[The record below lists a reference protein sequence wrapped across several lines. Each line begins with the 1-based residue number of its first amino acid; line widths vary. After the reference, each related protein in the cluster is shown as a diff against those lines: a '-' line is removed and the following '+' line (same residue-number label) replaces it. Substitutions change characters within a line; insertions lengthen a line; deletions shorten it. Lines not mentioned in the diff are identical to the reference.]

1 MSIREGRGRPRRDY
15 PSSRSEE
22 KSHHGRG
29 NNPPSRHLWAGNIS
43 HSISEKTLAHYFLRY
58 GDLESIA
65 FQPGRSY
72 AFINYRNEEDAF
84 AAIKE
89 LQGFVIGGNPLKIE
103 FAKPLIVKISVS
115 ASRRECSSLFPFSP
129 LTPSELAIKDFNDL
143 VHASQIL
150 EVLCDYDN
158 PFRSILGVSA
168 LPMKNN
174 AENNKIRVSV
184 GGTGTCDE
192 KSPPASRDADY
203 SERRDNP
210 YPKSRES
217 PFSPRDSRARHAI
230 PEPLHPSKSN
240 TRDKDS
246 EPSEVLWVGFPP
258 NMKMDEYVLRKA
270 FSPFGEIEKITV
282 FPGRTYS
289 FVRFRNVMAAARA
302 KEVLHGKL
310 FGNPRVH
317 ICFAKNESGQR
328 IPTDAPLSPHFR
340 SYEHEES
347 FEHVRHSRDFGRDPN
362 IKSPPYIPKY
372 GARERMRFPVH
383 GSEVWLSG
391 DIYEPLDSPKRKNV
405 GVRIREFSPQEF
417 PRKGQILDD
426 DPWDL
431 PEDVSFLR
439 GPKKLKTEKSTFLI
453 DNELPEYPLS
463 DLEKPKR
470 VEYADKDD
478 ESRHV
483 GYRPI
488 IPQRLMNM
496 AQPLGERVD
505 HWNLPRDEFQ
515 VAPAQLPPERRQSSL
530 KEVWNWE
537 GMIAKGGNPIC
548 RARCFPVGKSPDMI
562 LPGCLDC
569 TARTSLDM
577 LAKNYYQAASAWVV
591 FFAPANDPDISYYN
605 EFMNYLGE
613 RQRAAVVKLDE
624 LTTLFLVPP
633 SEFSE
638 KVLKVPGRL
647 SISGVILS
655 LETPGLSYGPT
666 PLTENREP
674 SSSTPSKP
682 YLPNPPFTNYERPG
696 INMGSVHGNSSSGG
710 PHWPDH
716 DFHRSNPLS
725 RIGSVGHPFP
735 AMPQTGGNGK
745 FPVLEN
751 TSSTPAAGLPSEKL
765 SQLASSLLGQQ
776 QGQFSQSGNPFVKT
790 SQYYGAQN
798 NEQGISDLGQSRVG
812 QMQQQSGELG
822 SSQASQQQSQNPVKE
837 DDSEADPQKR
847 LQATLQLAASLLQQI
862 QQGKGK

>member
-43 HSISEKTLAHYFLRY
+43 HSISEKTLANYFLRY

-65 FQPGRSY
+65 FQAGRSY

-103 FAKPLIVKISVS
+103 FAKP
-115 ASRRECSSLFPFSP
+115 
-129 LTPSELAIKDFNDL
+129 
-143 VHASQIL
+143 
-150 EVLCDYDN
+150 
-158 PFRSILGVSA
+158 
-168 LPMKNN
+168 
-174 AENNKIRVSV
+174 
-184 GGTGTCDE
+184 E
-192 KSPPASRDADY
+192 KSLPASRDADY
-203 SERRDNP
+203 SERRDDP
-210 YPKSRES
+210 YPKPRES
-217 PFSPRDSRARHAI
+217 SFSPRDSRARHSS
-230 PEPLHPSKSN
+230 PEPLHISKSK
-240 TRDKDS
+240 TGDKDS

-282 FPGRTYS
+282 FPGRTYA
-289 FVRFRNVMAAARA
+289 FVRFRSVMAAARA
-302 KEVLHGKL
+302 KEALHGKL

-317 ICFAKNESGQR
+317 ICFAKNESGLSNRER
-328 IPTDAPLSPHFR
+328 IPTDDSLSPRFR

-347 FEHVRHSRDFGRDPN
+347 FEHVRHGRDFDRDPN

-372 GARERMRFPVH
+372 GARERMRFPAH
-383 GSEVWLSG
+383 GSEVGLSG
-391 DIYEPLDSPKRKNV
+391 DTYEPLDSPKRKNV
-405 GVRIREFSPQEF
+405 WVRIREFSPQEF
-417 PRKGQILDD
+417 PRKGQIYDD

-439 GPKKLKTEKSTFLI
+439 GPKKLKTESTFLI

-463 DLEKPKR
+463 DLEKQKR
-470 VEYADKDD
+470 VLPHDNPRRRPVDKDD
-478 ESRHV
+478 ESRYV

-488 IPQRLMNM
+488 VPQRLMNM

-505 HWNLPRDEFQ
+505 QWNLPRDEFQ
-515 VAPAQLPPERRQSSL
+515 VAPAQLPLMDRQRLTPERRQSSL
-530 KEVWNWE
+530 KEIWKWE

-548 RARCFPVGKSPDMI
+548 RARCFPVGKAPDMI

-674 SSSTPSKP
+674 SSSTTFQGHSVHHKPLSPSGP
-682 YLPNPPFTNYERPG
+682 YLPNPPFANYERPG
-696 INMGSVHGNSSSGG
+696 INVGSVHGNSSSGG
-710 PHWPDH
+710 PHWPNH
-716 DFHRSNPLS
+716 DFHSSNPLS
-725 RIGSVGHPFP
+725 RIGS
-735 AMPQTGGNGK
+735 
-745 FPVLEN
+745 EN
-751 TSSTPAAGLPSEKL
+751 ISSAPAAGLPPEKL
-765 SQLASSLLGQQ
+765 SQLASSLLGQ

-790 SQYYGAQN
+790 SQYYAAQN
-798 NEQGISDLGQSRVG
+798 NEQGLSDLGQSQFG
-812 QMQQQSGELG
+812 QMLQQQQQQQSAGLG
-822 SSQASQQQSQNPVKE
+822 SSQASQQQFQNPVQD
-837 DDSEADPQKR
+837 DDSEGDPQKR

-862 QQGKGK
+862 KQGKGK